1 MGRSYVDDDNLRKWA
16 EERLKNKNLLRQT
29 NSETDLRA
37 LVNELEVHQIELE
50 MQNEELQRAKLELE
64 ESELKYRDLYEFA
77 PVGYI
82 TFDATGT
89 IREINLA
96 GASLIGTTR
105 NNLINRRLQL
115 FLAPGSG
122 TQFDEFC
129 ASALKSD
136 TRQTCEVHLGNRAQ
150 VHKSVRIEGQAIENN
165 SGSIAV
171 FRAFLLDVTEQR
183 QLEEEAIASTKNL
196 ERSNLELEQFAYV
209 ASHDLKEPLRMVTSF
224 SQLLAQRYRGKLD
237 PDADEFIGYIVEGA
251 HRMDA
256 LINDLLDFS
265 RVASQRKPF
274 APTDMNRVVEKVIH
288 DLSVTIREKGAEVE
302 VGPLPTVMAD
312 NSQMTQLFQNLIA
325 NAIKFHGNDPIRIEI
340 RAEKLDDEYKFS
352 VRDNGIGIP
361 QEYFE
366 KIFVI
371 FQRLH
376 TSEKYVGTGIGLAI
390 CRRIVERHGGR
401 IWAESEVGQGS
412 TFFFTIPY

>member
-1 MGRSYVDDDNLRKWA
+1 MDEDNLRKLA

-29 NSETDLRA
+29 NDETDLRA
-37 LVNELEVHQIELE
+37 LVHELKVHQIELE
-50 MQNEELQRAKLELE
+50 MQNEELKRAKLELE
-64 ESELKYRDLYEFA
+64 ESELKFRDLYEFA

-96 GASLIGTTR
+96 GASLIGMTR

-115 FLAPGSG
+115 FLAPGSV

-129 ASALKSD
+129 ASGPKSND
-136 TRQTCEVHLGNRAQ
+136 RQMCEVRLGNLAHA
-150 VHKSVRIEGQAIENN
+150 HKSVRIEGQEIENN
-165 SGSIAV
+165 SGGITV

-183 QLEEEAIASTKNL
+183 QSEEEAKASRKNL

-274 APTDMNRVVEKVIH
+274 ALTDMNRVVEKVIH
-288 DLSVTIREKGAEVE
+288 DLSVTIREEGAKVE

-312 NSQMTQLFQNLIA
+312 NSQMTQLFQNLMA

-340 RAEKLDDEYKFS
+340 RAEKLGGEYTFFI
-352 VRDNGIGIP
+352 RDNGIGIP
-361 QEYFE
+361 PEYFE
-366 KIFVI
+366 KIFGM

-376 TSEKYVGTGIGLAI
+376 ANEQFAGTGIGLAI
-390 CRRIVERHGGR
+390 CRRIVEGHGGR
-401 IWAESEVGQGS
+401 IWVESEVGRGS
-412 TFFFTIPY
+412 TFFFTIPC

>member
-1 MGRSYVDDDNLRKWA
+1 MDEDNLRKLA

-29 NSETDLRA
+29 NDETDLRA
-37 LVNELEVHQIELE
+37 LVHELKVHQIELE
-50 MQNEELQRAKLELE
+50 MQNEELKRAKLELE
-64 ESELKYRDLYEFA
+64 ESELKFRDLYEFA

-96 GASLIGTTR
+96 GASLIGMTR

-115 FLAPGSG
+115 FLAPGSV

-129 ASALKSD
+129 TSAPKSND
-136 TRQTCEVHLGNRAQ
+136 RQMCEVRLGNLAHA
-150 VHKSVRIEGQAIENN
+150 HKSVRIEGQEIENN
-165 SGSIAV
+165 SGGITV

-183 QLEEEAIASTKNL
+183 QSEEEAKASRKNL

-274 APTDMNRVVEKVIH
+274 ALTDMNRVVEKVIH
-288 DLSVTIREKGAEVE
+288 DLSVTIREEGAKVE

-312 NSQMTQLFQNLIA
+312 NSQMTQLFQNLMA

-340 RAEKLDDEYKFS
+340 RAEKLGGEYTFFI
-352 VRDNGIGIP
+352 RDNGIGIP
-361 QEYFE
+361 PEYFE
-366 KIFVI
+366 KIFGM

-376 TSEKYVGTGIGLAI
+376 ANEQFAGTGIGLAI
-390 CRRIVERHGGR
+390 CRRIVEGHGGR
-401 IWAESEVGQGS
+401 IWVESEVGRGS
-412 TFFFTIPY
+412 TFFFTIPC

>member
-1 MGRSYVDDDNLRKWA
+1 MGRSYVDEDNLRKWA

-29 NSETDLRA
+29 NDETDLRA
-37 LVNELEVHQIELE
+37 LVHELEVHQIELE

-64 ESELKYRDLYEFA
+64 ESELKFRDLYEFA

-96 GASLIGTTR
+96 GASLIGMTR
-105 NNLINRRLQL
+105 NNLINLRFQI
-115 FLAPGSG
+115 FLTPGSV
-122 TQFDEFC
+122 TQFDDFC
-129 ASALKSD
+129 ASAPKSD
-136 TRQTCEVHLGNRAQ
+136 ARQTCEVHLGNRAHL
-150 VHKSVRIEGQAIENN
+150 HKSVRIEGQAIENN
-165 SGSIAV
+165 SGGIAV

-183 QLEEEAIASTKNL
+183 QLEDEAKASTKNL
-196 ERSNLELEQFAYV
+196 ERSNMELEQFAYV

-224 SQLLAQRYRGKLD
+224 SQLLAQRYKGKLD

-274 APTDMNRVVEKVIH
+274 APTDMNRVVKKVIH
-288 DLSVTIREKGAEVE
+288 DLSVAIREEGAKVE

-340 RAEKLDDEYKFS
+340 RAEKLDGEYKFS
-352 VRDNGIGIP
+352 VRDNGIGISP
-361 QEYFE
+361 EYFE
-366 KIFVI
+366 KIFGM

-376 TSEKYVGTGIGLAI
+376 ANEKFAGTGIGLAI
-390 CRRIVERHGGR
+390 CRRIVEGHGGR
-401 IWAESEVGQGS
+401 IWVEAEVGQGS